1 MPSKILSFTKLKK
14 ALGFEEAMTTANT
27 PDTLDNLELTLLSTE
42 FAEIMP
48 ELRTR
53 SEVVYLDFNE
63 IPPYYSPYKNI
74 RLFFEECQRKSINPR
89 LPQQRQAFNDRFLHE
104 SGQRYLLGRYLEDRS
119 SMLEDS
125 FIETEEGTIH
135 LGLDIF
141 SRELEPV
148 FVPYDGT
155 VALTGEE
162 QGEWSYGHYLI
173 LEHQLQSLTWYSFF
187 GHLARPALNPG
198 RLVHKGEQIAVL
210 GDHQENGGWS
220 RHLHYQLL
228 RESGEFREPK
238 ESGKFNKSRWFQE
251 IEAPFG
257 YCRKEEMEN
266 YKQRHPD
273 PRLVVGRVY

>member
-27 PDTLDNLELTLLSTE
+27 PDPLDNLELTLLSTE

-63 IPPYYSPYKNI
+63 IPADYLSYKNI
-74 RLFFEECQRKSINPR
+74 QLYFEECQQQGLNPR
-89 LPQQRQAFNDRFLHE
+89 LPQQRQTFNDRFLQE

-148 FVPYDGT
+148 FAPYDGT

-162 QGEWSYGHYLI
+162 QGAWSYGHYLI
-173 LEHQLQSLTWYSFF
+173 LEHQIKGITWYSFF
-187 GHLARPALNPG
+187 GHLARTTLNPG
-198 RLVHKGEQIAVL
+198 RLVQKGEQIARL
-210 GDHQENGGWS
+210 GDHHENGGWS
-220 RHLHYQLL
+220 RHLHFQLL
-228 RESGEFREPK
+228 REPGKSGESKKSSLREM
-238 ESGKFNKSRWFQE
+238 
-251 IEAPFG
+251 EAPFG

-273 PRLVVGRVY
+273 PRLVVGKIY